1 MYMLLL
7 SRSHAFCHQIPWEN
21 LFFGECF
28 HYWFSI
34 YFCSR
39 CMLFSFTKKKK
50 KKSPND
56 SCVNNNNK
64 HVSNDA
70 FILMLKFFLHAFKS
84 FRIVLLSSNRMHVY
98 ICKLWSMEGTERKYI
113 AKYLLSN
120 FISHKM
126 ADNIILY
133 IKQTVLFQ
141 KKRKTR
147 CCRLFRFSLSF
158 FYYNSQPRNDMFFH
172 NMLLFPSFFIIASY
186 SWFSFFSLSVSL
198 NFARKFSVWCGM
210 DS

>member
-1 MYMLLL
+1 MRVCDNPKNNKKHKNK
-7 SRSHAFCHQIPWEN
+7 SGTREN
-21 LFFGECF
+21 
-28 HYWFSI
+28 I
-34 YFCSR
+34 YFRFNQVKWVFKAICTCSFSLVR
-39 CMLFSFTKKKK
+39 MLFATKYHERIYFSANVFIIDSLYIFALDVCSSPLQKKKK

-141 KKRKTR
+141 KKKK
-147 CCRLFRFSLSF
+147 
-158 FYYNSQPRNDMFFH
+158 NS
-172 NMLLFPSFFIIASY
+172 MLQIVSV
-186 SWFSFFSLSVSL
+186 FSFLFLL
-198 NFARKFSVWCGM
+198 
-210 DS
+210 